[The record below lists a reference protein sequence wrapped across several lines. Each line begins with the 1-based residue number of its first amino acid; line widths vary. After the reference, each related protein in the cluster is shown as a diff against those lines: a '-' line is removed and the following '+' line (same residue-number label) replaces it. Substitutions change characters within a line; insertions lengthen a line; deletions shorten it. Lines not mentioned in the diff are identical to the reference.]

1 MHHISS
7 RSLRRGIMAVML
19 LFILLRCLCKVIAGS
34 ATPSLESYYN
44 AVTGKYGLVELMQR
58 YGDVQLPSIE
68 MVDTRKII
76 QKDKAKIILSPT
88 LIEAINE
95 TVSRNK
101 QVILFQKPPRLCSLP
116 GLHGLWLDT
125 AM

>member
-1 MHHISS
+1 MKKHDASYKQQEPAP
-7 RSLRRGIMAVML
+7 RYNGRDAAVYFASLFNA
-19 LFILLRCLCKVIAGS
+19 KVIAGS

-76 QKDKAKIILSPT
+76 QKDKAKIIYRQHSLK
-88 LIEAINE
+88 LLM
-95 TVSRNK
+95 K
-101 QVILFQKPPRLCSLP
+101 Q
-116 GLHGLWLDT
+116 
-125 AM
+125 